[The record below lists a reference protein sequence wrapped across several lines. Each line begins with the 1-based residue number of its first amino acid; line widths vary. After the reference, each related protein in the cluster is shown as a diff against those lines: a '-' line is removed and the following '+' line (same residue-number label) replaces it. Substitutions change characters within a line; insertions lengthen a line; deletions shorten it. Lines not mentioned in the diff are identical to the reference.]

1 MKILFKNTTKYTK
14 ENYNAFIEFHQ
25 NKYGVKTLIK
35 IGLIFLCLIYIVF
48 LNIIKG
54 NWKLILI
61 LLVFGGLIY
70 IFNNLR
76 IQKQTNNNKKTIKK
90 QREFTFYFYEKYIK
104 IKCGRKFDRI
114 KYFELYKIFETKEYF
129 FLYTDEEHS
138 LIISKD
144 GFEIGTSK
152 EFAEFIRRKKP
163 LKYKKEK
170 YKEI

>member
-35 IGLIFLCLIYIVF
+35 IGLIFLCLIYIVLF
-48 LNIIKG
+48 NIIKG

-61 LLVFGGLIY
+61 LIAFGGLIY

-76 IQKQTNNNKKTIKK
+76 IQKQTNNNKKMIKK
-90 QREFTFYFYEKYIK
+90 QREFTFFFYEKYIK
-104 IKCGRKFDRI
+104 IKCGRKFDRLQ
-114 KYFELYKIFETKEYF
+114 YFELHKIFETKEYF

-144 GFEIGTSK
+144 GFQIGTSK
-152 EFAEFIRRKKP
+152 QFADFIKRKCP
-163 LKYKKEK
+163 LRYKREK
-170 YKEI
+170 